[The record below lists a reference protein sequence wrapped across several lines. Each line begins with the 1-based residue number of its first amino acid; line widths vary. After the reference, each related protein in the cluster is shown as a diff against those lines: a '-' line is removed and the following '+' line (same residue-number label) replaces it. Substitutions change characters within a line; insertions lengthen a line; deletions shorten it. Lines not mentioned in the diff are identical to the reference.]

1 MIKYLRNIVCSL
13 FVLCAGASG
22 QGYAQVVWGGSGQ
35 SYYKIDGNEVIRIS
49 NIARRGA
56 SNLNLFWVDEAQVKL
71 WLAYANMRLGLSY
84 ISDYLCDSGCLIDV
98 YSQLSDIKRGRD
110 F

>member
-49 NIARRGA
+49 NIVRREA
-56 SNLNLFWVDEAQVKL
+56 SNISLLWASEPKVKL
-71 WLAYANMRLGLSY
+71 WFVYANMRLGS
-84 ISDYLCDSGCLIDV
+84 S
-98 YSQLSDIKRGRD
+98 
-110 F
+110 